1 MPIHDI
7 SIENRIF
14 NLRETHVMI
23 DRDLAELYQV
33 ETKVLNQAVKR
44 NIERFPEYFRFQLLQ
59 NELDELVTI
68 CDRLLV
74 LKHSSRLPFAF
85 TEQGVAMLS
94 AVLRSDVAVQI
105 SIQIMQSFVSMRRT
119 FRNLQGVIQRLEHVE
134 MKQVQTDSK
143 LEGILQAL
151 EKDAIPRQ
159 GVFFEGQ
166 LFDAHVFVSRLI
178 KKAKSTL
185 VLVDNYIDETT
196 LLLLSKR
203 NENVQCTIY
212 SRPKSS
218 LLKDLEKHNRQY
230 PQISFVENCSSHDRF
245 LNVDTQLYHFGA
257 SFKDLGNK
265 CFAFSRMDGLRSE
278 IEAKLFLQQSYT
290 SNFRIE

>member
-1 MPIHDI
+1 MKTNSI

-14 NLRETHVMI
+14 NLRETHVMV

-44 NIERFPEYFRFQLLQ
+44 NIERFPTYFRFQLLQ
-59 NELDELVTI
+59 NELDELVTK

-74 LKHSSRLPFAF
+74 LKHSSTLPYAF

-119 FRNLQGVIQRLEHVE
+119 FRNLHGVIQRLEHVE
-134 MKQVQTDSK
+134 MKQAQTDSK

-159 GVFFEGQ
+159 GIFFEGQ
-166 LFDAHVFVSRLI
+166 LFDAHV
-178 KKAKSTL
+178 
-185 VLVDNYIDETT
+185 
-196 LLLLSKR
+196 LLA
-203 NENVQCTIY
+203 
-212 SRPKSS
+212 SS
-218 LLKDLEKHNRQY
+218 LRKQR
-230 PQISFVENCSSHDRF
+230 
-245 LNVDTQLYHFGA
+245 
-257 SFKDLGNK
+257 
-265 CFAFSRMDGLRSE
+265 
-278 IEAKLFLQQSYT
+278 
-290 SNFRIE
+290 

>member
-1 MPIHDI
+1 MPINDI

-44 NIERFPEYFRFQLLQ
+44 NIERFPTYFRFQLLQ

-74 LKHSSRLPFAF
+74 LKHSSTLPYAF
-85 TEQGVAMLS
+85 TEQGVSMLS

-119 FRNLQGVIQRLEHVE
+119 FRNLHGVIQRLEHVE
-134 MKQVQTDSK
+134 MKQAQTDSK

-159 GVFFEGQ
+159 GIFFEGQ
-166 LFDAHVFVSRLI
+166 LFDAHVFVSQLV
-178 KKAKSTL
+178 KKAKVTL
-185 VLVDNYIDETT
+185 ILVDNYIDETT

-203 NENVQCTIY
+203 KENVLCTIY
-212 SRPKSS
+212 SRPKST
-218 LLKDLEKHNRQY
+218 LLKDLEKHNKQY
-230 PQISFVENCSSHDRF
+230 PQISFVENCSCHDRF
-245 LNVDTQLYHFGA
+245 LIIDTQLYHFGA
-257 SFKDLGNK
+257 SLKDLGNK
-265 CFAFSRMDGLRSE
+265 CFAFSRMDALRSE
-278 IEAKLFLQQSYT
+278 IEAKLPLK
-290 SNFRIE
+290 